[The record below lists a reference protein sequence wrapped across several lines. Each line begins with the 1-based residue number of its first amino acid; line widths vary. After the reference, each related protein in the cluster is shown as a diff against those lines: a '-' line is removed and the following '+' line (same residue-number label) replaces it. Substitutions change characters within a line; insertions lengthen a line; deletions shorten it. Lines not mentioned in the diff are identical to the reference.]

1 MDNVLHKTANV
12 TVALSKVKW
21 AQLGRRLVQAR
32 VSSENTTAL
41 TLSTDN
47 CIMLVL
53 CSCLVRCARRD
64 RTDTYLSL
72 IHI

>member
-47 CIMLVL
+47 CIVLVL
-53 CSCLVRCARRD
+53 CFRLVQCARRD
-64 RTDTYLSL
+64 RTDTYRVPWS
-72 IHI
+72 

>member
-47 CIMLVL
+47 CIVLVL
-53 CSCLVRCARRD
+53 CSRLVQCARRD
-64 RTDTYLSL
+64 RTDTYRVPWS
-72 IHI
+72 

>member
-47 CIMLVL
+47 CVMLVL
-53 CSCLVRCARRD
+53 CSYLVRCARRD
-64 RTDTYLSL
+64 RTDTYRVPWS
-72 IHI
+72 